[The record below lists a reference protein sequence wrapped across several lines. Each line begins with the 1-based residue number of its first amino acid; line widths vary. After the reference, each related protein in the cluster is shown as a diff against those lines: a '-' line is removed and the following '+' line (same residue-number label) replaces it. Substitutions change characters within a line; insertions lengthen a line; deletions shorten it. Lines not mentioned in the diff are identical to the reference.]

1 MKKRV
6 RGIYAGAL
14 TSILLLVSNLSG
26 YGQDVAYTYGIASHQ
41 KHNLFYYL
49 PPTAMV
55 VLSVFFL
62 GVYLIYHY
70 WHNGKLIDDLS

>member
-14 TSILLLVSNLSG
+14 TAILLLVSNLSG
-26 YGQDVAYTYGIASHQ
+26 FGQDVVYSYGVTSHQ

-49 PPTAMV
+49 PPTAIGV
-55 VLSVFFL
+55 ISVFFL

-70 WHNGKLIDDLS
+70 WANGKLIDDLS